1 MRIGLL
7 GLFTTDLTDV
17 TRERAAIAAELGFHG
32 VGAHIV
38 VPAESIAEST
48 LTAARTAIAAHGLEF
63 LQLWGR
69 YPCLIS
75 PDESVR
81 RAGVAE
87 VRALI
92 KVTAKLGVGAV
103 GVRPTSLNPR
113 GDWWPH
119 PDHYR
124 PETEDRFVRSLDEI
138 VVAARDAGV
147 RVVLE
152 GHQTSVLDSAPTIR
166 RVIERT
172 DPAVVSVNVDPCNFV
187 TDLRTAF
194 DPGPMLHE
202 MFDLLGP
209 HADTVQLKDYYLEDR
224 LVVHVSETVIG
235 TGLMDFD
242 TVLTRAYGNQP
253 DGYVVIEHLPLN
265 LVPMA
270 MRNLTGKIR
279 ALGIPLGTGPRVT
292 ESRPPGTSPAA
303 EADR

>member
-17 TRERAAIAAELGFHG
+17 TPGRVAFAAELGFHG
-32 VGAHIV
+32 VGAHIQ
-38 VPAESIAEST
+38 VPAETVPAPAVA
-48 LTAARTAIAAHGLEF
+48 AARAAIADHGLEF

-75 PDESVR
+75 PEESIR
-81 RAGVAE
+81 RAGVAQ
-87 VRALI
+87 VRELI
-92 KVTAKLGVGAV
+92 RLTARLGGPAV

-113 GDWWPH
+113 GDWSPH

-138 VVAARDAGV
+138 VVAAREAGV

-152 GHQTSVLDSAPTIR
+152 GHQTSVLDSARTIR

-172 DPAVVSVNVDPCNFV
+172 DPAVVRVNVDPCNFV

-194 DPGPMLHE
+194 DPAPMLRE

-209 HADTVQLKDYYLEDR
+209 YADTVQLKDYYLEDR
-224 LVVHVSETVIG
+224 LVLHVSETVIG

-242 TVLTRAYGNQP
+242 TALACAARTLP
-253 DGYVVIEHLPLN
+253 DGYVVIEHLPQSLIP
-265 LVPMA
+265 LA
-270 MRNLTGKIR
+270 MRNLTAKIR
-279 ALGIPLGTGPRVT
+279 ALGIPLG
-292 ESRPPGTSPAA
+292 PGAA
-303 EADR
+303 

>member
-1 MRIGLL
+1 VRIGLL

-17 TRERAAIAAELGFHG
+17 TRDRAAIAAELGFHG

-38 VPAESIAEST
+38 VPAESIAAST
-48 LTAARTAIAAHGLEF
+48 LAAARATIADHGLEF
-63 LQLWGR
+63 IQLWGR

-81 RAGVAE
+81 RAGVDE
-87 VRALI
+87 VRALVR
-92 KVTAKLGVGAV
+92 VTAKLGVPAV

-138 VVAARDAGV
+138 VAAARDAGI

-152 GHQTSVLDSAPTIR
+152 GHQTSVLDSARTIR
-166 RVIERT
+166 RVIDRT
-172 DPAVVSVNVDPCNFV
+172 DPAVVRVNIDPCNFI

-194 DPGPMLHE
+194 DPVPMLRE
-202 MFDLLGP
+202 MFDLLGSY
-209 HADTVQLKDYYLEDR
+209 ADTVQLKDYYLEDR
-224 LVVHVSETVIG
+224 LVLHVSETVIG

-242 TVLTRAYGNQP
+242 TILTRAGREQP

-265 LVPMA
+265 LIPMA

-279 ALGIPLGTGPRVT
+279 ALGLPVLRQNPIRRTRG
-292 ESRPPGTSPAA
+292 
-303 EADR
+303 

>member
-1 MRIGLL
+1 VRIGLL

-38 VPAESIAEST
+38 VPAGTVSEST
-48 LTAARTAIAAHGLEF
+48 VAAARTAMADHGLEF

-75 PDESVR
+75 PEESVR

-92 KVTAKLGVGAV
+92 GLTARLGVPAV
-103 GVRPTSLNPR
+103 GVRPTGLNPR

-124 PETEDRFVRSLDEI
+124 PETLDRFVRSLDEI
-138 VVAARDAGV
+138 VAAARDAGV

-152 GHQTSVLDSAPTIR
+152 GHQTSVLDSARTIR

-172 DPAVVSVNVDPCNFV
+172 DPAVVRINIDP
-187 TDLRTAF
+187 
-194 DPGPMLHE
+194 
-202 MFDLLGP
+202 
-209 HADTVQLKDYYLEDR
+209 
-224 LVVHVSETVIG
+224 
-235 TGLMDFD
+235 
-242 TVLTRAYGNQP
+242 
-253 DGYVVIEHLPLN
+253 
-265 LVPMA
+265 
-270 MRNLTGKIR
+270 
-279 ALGIPLGTGPRVT
+279 
-292 ESRPPGTSPAA
+292 
-303 EADR
+303 

>member
-1 MRIGLL
+1 VRVGLL
-7 GLFTTDLTDV
+7 GLFTTDLTDI
-17 TRERAAIAAELGFHG
+17 TRDRVAIAAELGFHG

-38 VPAESIAEST
+38 VPAESIAAST
-48 LTAARTAIAAHGLEF
+48 LAAARATIADHGLEF

-69 YPCLIS
+69 YPCLVS

-81 RAGVAE
+81 RAGVDE
-87 VRALI
+87 VQALVR
-92 KVTAKLGVGAV
+92 VTARLGVSAV

-124 PETEDRFVRSLDEI
+124 PETEDRFVRSLGEI
-138 VVAARDAGV
+138 VAAARDAGV

-152 GHQTSVLDSAPTIR
+152 GHQTSVLDSARTIR
-166 RVIERT
+166 RVIDRT
-172 DPAVVSVNVDPCNFV
+172 DPAVVRVNIDPCNFI

-194 DPGPMLHE
+194 DPAPMLHE

-209 HADTVQLKDYYLEDR
+209 YADTVQLKDYYLEDR
-224 LVVHVSETVIG
+224 LVLHVSETVIG

-242 TVLTRAYGNQP
+242 TILTRADREQP

-265 LVPMA
+265 LIPMA

-279 ALGIPLGTGPRVT
+279 ALGLPLGPDRAAPVRPR
-292 ESRPPGTSPAA
+292 
-303 EADR
+303 

>member
-1 MRIGLL
+1 MRVGLL

-38 VPAESIAEST
+38 VPAGTVSEST
-48 LTAARTAIAAHGLEF
+48 VAAARTAIADHGLTF
-63 LQLWGR
+63 VQLWGR

-75 PDESVR
+75 PEESVR

-92 KVTAKLGVGAV
+92 GLTARLGVPAV
-103 GVRPTSLNPR
+103 GVRPTGLNPR

-124 PETEDRFVRSLDEI
+124 PETLDRFVRSLDEI
-138 VVAARDAGV
+138 VAAARGAGV

-152 GHQTSVLDSAPTIR
+152 GHQTSVLDSARTIR
-166 RVIERT
+166 GVIERT
-172 DPAVVSVNVDPCNFV
+172 DPGVVRVNIDPCNFI

-194 DPGPMLHE
+194 DPAPMLRE
-202 MFDLLGP
+202 TFDLLGP
-209 HADTVQLKDYYLEDR
+209 YWDTVQLKDYYLEDR
-224 LVVHVSETVIG
+224 LVLHVSETVIG

-242 TVLTRAYGNQP
+242 TILSRAYRDQP

-265 LVPMA
+265 LIPMA
-270 MRNLTGKIR
+270 MRNLTTKIR
-279 ALGIPLGTGPRVT
+279 ALGIPL
-292 ESRPPGTSPAA
+292 AA
-303 EADR
+303 LPN